1 MAAASKKIKT
11 FHEYVWQFGVKKK
24 FCNRVHTICTY
35 TNIFRNQI
43 RAVLKK
49 TMIFFDKYQILWI
62 FANGKKN

>member
-1 MAAASKKIKT
+1 MA
-11 FHEYVWQFGVKKK
+11 VWSKKK
-24 FCNRVHTICTY
+24 FFFNRVHAKRTY

-62 FANGKKN
+62 FANEKKIKCTVFN